1 MQIDPQEGLHCAR
14 KAAAAFAII
23 GCIGS
28 PLICSAADSAAY
40 HRFGVNGE
48 AVLCPR
54 SSDMDPSL
62 IPYNDESTDLAVG
75 SGRTPGFGF
84 LFDAGEIDRHI
95 VNGKFRVFPEF
106 AEHPYVNKL
115 SGSIGFLSLPDA
127 RRLGPAM
134 RARDLVDEWSASGA
148 CVRAL
153 VTRLQQSDLYELKCT
168 PKDTYSNILN
178 RPPQP
183 GEPLPDPNSLVVAT
197 CVYET
202 ISAGKFAG
210 QARRACTRVAILDGF
225 IVNYRVQEDNLRLYK
240 QLDAFLLGKIAEWKR
255 NCSVDRKAE

>member
-1 MQIDPQEGLHCAR
+1 MRIHLQESLRCAR
-14 KAAAAFAII
+14 KAATFVVI
-23 GCIGS
+23 GFVGL
-28 PLICSAADSAAY
+28 PLTGSAADSAAY

-54 SSDMDPSL
+54 SSDMDPTL
-62 IPYNDESTDLAVG
+62 IPYNDESTDVAVG

-95 VNGKFRVFPEF
+95 GAGAFRVFPEF

-115 SGSIGFLSLPDA
+115 SGSIGFLSLPDS

-134 RARDLVDEWSASGA
+134 RARDLSDEWSASGDCA
-148 CVRAL
+148 KEV
-153 VTRLQQSDLYELKCT
+153 VTRLQQSDLYELRCT
-168 PKDTYSNILN
+168 PKDNYSNILN
-178 RPPQP
+178 RLPQP

-202 ISAGKFAG
+202 IPAGKFAG
-210 QARRACTRVAILDGF
+210 Q
-225 IVNYRVQEDNLRLYK
+225 
-240 QLDAFLLGKIAEWKR
+240 
-255 NCSVDRKAE
+255 